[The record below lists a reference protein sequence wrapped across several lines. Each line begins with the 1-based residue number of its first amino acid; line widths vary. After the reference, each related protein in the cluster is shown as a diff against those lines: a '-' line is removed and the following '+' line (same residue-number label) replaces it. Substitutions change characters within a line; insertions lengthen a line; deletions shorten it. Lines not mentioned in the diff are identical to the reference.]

1 MVELMRILP
10 VAAFALTLAA
20 CGGAVEGPS
29 AETEKAEAAAV
40 AALGPKAAAEAAK
53 DKAETDKLAA
63 LKPTFDA
70 ALATGD
76 PLKVSELAD
85 AGNAWA
91 LHHRALERVKSHDFM
106 LQQGGFEDMEAAAE
120 AGLPEALVW
129 VGRRKA
135 YGVEGY
141 KLQPNSGLM
150 MMERAARRGNIEAM
164 VAVGEMYEQ
173 DAYMQDTAKA
183 RSWYERAVAVG
194 STQAKDALA
203 RMDGGAPPADAE
215 PETSPEAVP
224 PSEP

>member
-1 MVELMRILP
+1 MRML
-10 VAAFALTLAA
+10 VLTASAFALAA
-20 CGGAVEGPS
+20 CGGATDGPT
-29 AETEKAEAAAV
+29 AGEVATEAL
-40 AALGPKAAAEAAK
+40 AALDPKAVAEAAK
-53 DKAETDKLAA
+53 DKADSDKMAA
-63 LKPTFDA
+63 LKPAFDA

-76 PLKVSELAD
+76 PLKIDELAD
-85 AGNAWA
+85 GGNAWA
-91 LHHRALERVKSHDFM
+91 LYHRALERVKSHDFM
-106 LQQGGFEDMEAAAE
+106 LQQGGFEDMEAAADQ
-120 AGLPEALVW
+120 GLPEALMW

-150 MMERAARRGNIEAM
+150 MMERAARRGNVEAM

-203 RMDGGAPPADAE
+203 RMDGGTPADAE

>member
-1 MVELMRILP
+1 MRILP
-10 VAAFALTLAA
+10 VAVLALTLAA
-20 CGGAVEGPS
+20 CGGATDGPS
-29 AETEKAEAAAV
+29 AETEAAEAV
-40 AALGPKAAAEAAK
+40 PALDPKAAAEAAK
-53 DKAETDKLAA
+53 DKEETDKLAA

-76 PLKVSELAD
+76 PLKIDELAD
-85 AGNAWA
+85 GGNAWA

-173 DAYMQDTAKA
+173 DAYMHDTAKA
-183 RSWYERAVAVG
+183 RSWYERAVAAG
-194 STQAKDALA
+194 SAQAKDALA
-203 RMDGGAPPADAE
+203 RMDGGAPAEAE